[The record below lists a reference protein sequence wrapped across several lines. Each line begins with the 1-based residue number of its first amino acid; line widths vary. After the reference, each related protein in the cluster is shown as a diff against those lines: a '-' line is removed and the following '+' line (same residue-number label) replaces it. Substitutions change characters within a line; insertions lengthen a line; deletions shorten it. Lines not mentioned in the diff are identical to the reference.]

1 MSREFHFSIVSVPSR
16 ILSVATLL
24 KMGVE
29 FPTLDTDPHLVLA
42 EVRPEM
48 GRPPSDGPGRPFVAT
63 AKVEEDVY
71 RARFETTPEWFLEQI
86 PMSILLNIPD
96 DLSAVA

>member
-1 MSREFHFSIVSVPSR
+1 
-16 ILSVATLL
+16 
-24 KMGVE
+24 MGVE
-29 FPTLDTDPHLVLA
+29 FPTLDTDPHLVFA

-48 GRPPSDGPGRPFVAT
+48 GRPHSDGPERPFVAT

-71 RARFETTPEWFLEQI
+71 QARFETTPEWFLEQI

-96 DLSAVA
+96 DLSAIA